1 MSAMFSAMRN
11 PNYRLWVS
19 GALVSNIGTWMQRVA
34 QDWLVLT
41 VLTDQSGTAVGITTG
56 LQFLPILFLGPF
68 AGLVADRYDKR
79 RLLLLTQTAM
89 GLCALLLGLLVL
101 TDMAELWMVY
111 AIALALGVASAFDA
125 PARQAFVSEVVGKGD
140 IPNAVALN
148 SASFNLA
155 RLAGPGVAGLVI
167 AWVGTAPAFLINA
180 ASFAAVILSIAK
192 MKTDQLHP
200 SERAP
205 RGKHQIMEGV
215 HYVSGRP
222 DLVMI
227 LVLAGLIGTFGLN
240 FQVTNVMMAT
250 QVFGQ
255 GPGEYGLLGSIMGLG
270 TLAGALMAARRGRFR
285 LRYLVG
291 GAVGFGAFA
300 IVASLMPLFWLYALA
315 LVPVGVAALTFL
327 NSCNTSIQL
336 SVEPQFRGRVLAL
349 YMAVIQGGTPIGAPL
364 IGWIGTE
371 FGARWSVGIGG
382 FIALAAGV
390 WALVAIR
397 RGRLNIKDTPD
408 DAPAGSDEG
417 SATDIADKADD
428 ADDTATKRPGSWYRR
443 PTSRSIRRS

>member
-1 MSAMFSAMRN
+1 MSETFRALRN

-41 VLTDQSGTAVGITTG
+41 ILTDNSGTAVGITTG
-56 LQFLPILFLGPF
+56 LQFLPILFLGPW
-68 AGLVADRYDKR
+68 AGLVADRHDKR
-79 RLLLLTQTAM
+79 RLLLVTQTAM
-89 GLCALLLGLLVL
+89 GLCALVLGLLVL
-101 TDMAELWMVY
+101 SGAAELWHVY

-125 PARQAFVSEVVGKGD
+125 PARQAFVSEVVAKGD

-155 RLAGPGVAGLVI
+155 RLAGPGVAGLII

-180 ASFAAVILSIAK
+180 ASFAAVLLSIWR

-200 SERAP
+200 SARAP
-205 RGKHQIMEGV
+205 RGKRQVLEGV
-215 HYVSGRP
+215 RYVRGRP

-240 FQVTNVMMAT
+240 FQITNAMMAT

-255 GPGEYGLLGSIMGLG
+255 GPSEYGMLGSIMAIG
-270 TLAGALMAARRGRFR
+270 TLAGALLAARRGRFR

-291 GAVGFGAFA
+291 GAVGFGVFA
-300 IVASLMPLFWLYALA
+300 ILASLMPFFWLYALA
-315 LVPVGVAALTFL
+315 LVPVGLAALTFL

-336 SVEPQFRGRVLAL
+336 TVEPQYRGRVLAL

-371 FGARWSVGIGG
+371 FGARWSIGLG
-382 FIALAAGV
+382 GLVALVAGLWALAAV
-390 WALVAIR
+390 R
-397 RGRLNIKDTPD
+397 RGKLAMRD
-408 DAPAGSDEG
+408 DAPAEDGGRDDRDAEAQG
-417 SATDIADKADD
+417 TDAQGTD
-428 ADDTATKRPGSWYRR
+428 ADDVDGAGRR
-443 PTSRSIRRS
+443 PAA